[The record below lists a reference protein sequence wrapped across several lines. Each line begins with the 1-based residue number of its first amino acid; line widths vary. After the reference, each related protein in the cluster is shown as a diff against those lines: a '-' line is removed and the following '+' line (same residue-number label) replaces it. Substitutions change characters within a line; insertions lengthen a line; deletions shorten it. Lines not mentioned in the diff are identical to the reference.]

1 MLWAR
6 IRSRDATSYRQL
18 TRAILAADDLEGL
31 QELTRRLGQFDFLR
45 WALRASIN
53 RLTWREALL
62 AGPQAFLHIVL
73 QVATHGDWIGSP
85 SQAVALRTCCVCS
98 CRPIG
103 RSMVATCWGRVTATD
118 WAEIGPG
125 SARQESSIVRC
136 ECSLL
141 LLLLLLVVVLL
152 LPLEVVAVVVVLQVV
167 IVVVESSILY

>member
-62 AGPQAFLHIVL
+62 ARPQALLHIVL

-85 SQAVALRTCCVCS
+85 SQAVAVCAVSRAAARFMKPRIAHMLRVFLS
-98 CRPIG
+98 
-103 RSMVATCWGRVTATD
+103 AH
-118 WAEIGPG
+118 WAEHGRDVLG
-125 SARQESSIVRC
+125 ESDSD
-136 ECSLL
+136 
-141 LLLLLLVVVLL
+141 
-152 LPLEVVAVVVVLQVV
+152 
-167 IVVVESSILY
+167 